1 MSHMSFNQG
10 NVKHLFELRIIL
22 LGGRNS
28 GKSLVGNAIL
38 NQEEFV
44 LYERTACL
52 ERKAEVQGRSVT
64 VVDTPGW
71 WCDFSAQDTP
81 ELVRRE
87 IRHSVSKCHP
97 GPHIFLLVVKTD
109 SVFIERR
116 RRAVEE
122 HLELLGG
129 AVWSH
134 TMVLFTKGKHA
145 GNKSFEDHVQASG
158 KPLQWLLEKCS
169 GRFHVFDTQETCNA
183 TQVMEL
189 MGKIDKMLSENE
201 RYHFEMDVKTLQAIE
216 DRKRE
221 VELQAH
227 QRLMNIQ
234 EQRSLKGEFKNE
246 VLHS

>member
-1 MSHMSFNQG
+1 MALKGTSQNQSKLFYFFIFILTHILEDKSY
-10 NVKHLFELRIIL
+10 NHLFELRIIL

-28 GKSLVGNAIL
+28 GKNLVGNAIL

-44 LYERTACL
+44 LHERTTCL
-52 ERKAEVQGRSVT
+52 KRKAEVQGRSVI

-87 IRHSVSKCHP
+87 IRHSISICHP

-109 SVFIERR
+109 SVFIEKR
-116 RRAVEE
+116 RRAIEE
-122 HLELLGG
+122 HLELLVG

-134 TMVLFTKGKHA
+134 TMVLFTKGKNA

-169 GRFHVFDTQETCNA
+169 GRFHVFDTPETCNA

-189 MGKIDKMLSENE
+189 MGKIDKMLAENE
-201 RYHFEMDVKTLQAIE
+201 RHSSCLEQKAQGRVQ
-216 DRKRE
+216 
-221 VELQAH
+221 
-227 QRLMNIQ
+227 Q
-234 EQRSLKGEFKNE
+234 ETAF
-246 VLHS
+246 